1 MAIVT
6 GTALSHGVARY
17 AFLQHGE
24 QTDATEQAFLRTL
37 ADSILKDFCYK
48 NIVRNDILSFVRN
61 DLSGNADN
69 FWMPDIDRVSI
80 LERLEAGMAAAVAP
94 VIENLE
100 RSNFISSL
108 SATGVCRA
116 GLGRRGA
123 DGIRL
128 PLGPGLRDQ
137 HGDPAGGIHRAS

>member
-48 NIVRNDILSFVRN
+48 NIVRTTF
-61 DLSGNADN
+61 
-69 FWMPDIDRVSI
+69 
-80 LERLEAGMAAAVAP
+80 
-94 VIENLE
+94 
-100 RSNFISSL
+100 
-108 SATGVCRA
+108 
-116 GLGRRGA
+116 
-123 DGIRL
+123 
-128 PLGPGLRDQ
+128 
-137 HGDPAGGIHRAS
+137 

>member
-48 NIVRNDILSFVRN
+48 NIVRNDILDLDAFRAWRPEFKDAEFILREQVR
-61 DLSGNADN
+61 LRLG
-69 FWMPDIDRVSI
+69 DRKDV
-80 LERLEAGMAAAVAP
+80 EVDVQRREPRLH
-94 VIENLE
+94 
-100 RSNFISSL
+100 
-108 SATGVCRA
+108 
-116 GLGRRGA
+116 RR
-123 DGIRL
+123 
-128 PLGPGLRDQ
+128 
-137 HGDPAGGIHRAS
+137 